1 MRLSRRFL
9 PSMSQLSVFE
19 AAARLESF
27 AAAAVELGLTQR
39 AISRQMRAL
48 EKQLGTAL
56 FIRGR
61 QTIRLTAAG
70 EAFAPQISSAMQ
82 ILSSAVVDARSERED
97 GPLNLAVL
105 PPFGAAWFAPRLWEL
120 ASERPRLA
128 INFAARAEPFDFE
141 SDTIDAAIYLG
152 KQLGRANVVNQVTNT
167 PIP

>member
-82 ILSSAVVDARSERED
+82 ILSSAVVDE
-97 GPLNLAVL
+97 
-105 PPFGAAWFAPRLWEL
+105 
-120 ASERPRLA
+120 
-128 INFAARAEPFDFE
+128 I
-141 SDTIDAAIYLG
+141 
-152 KQLGRANVVNQVTNT
+152 GRASCRERVCQYG
-167 PIP
+167 

>member
-61 QTIRLTAAG
+61 PTIRLNAAG
-70 EAFAPQISSAMQ
+70 KAFAPQISHEMQ
-82 ILSSAVVDARSERED
+82 LLSSAVDDARNERAD
-97 GPLNLAVL
+97 CPPHIPTT
-105 PPFGAAWFAPRLWEL
+105 PPFPPA
-120 ASERPRLA
+120 
-128 INFAARAEPFDFE
+128 
-141 SDTIDAAIYLG
+141 
-152 KQLGRANVVNQVTNT
+152 
-167 PIP
+167 

>member
-70 EAFAPQISSAMQ
+70 EAFEPQISSAMQ
-82 ILSSAVVDARSERED
+82 LLSSAVVVARRSE
-97 GPLNLAVL
+97 
-105 PPFGAAWFAPRLWEL
+105 
-120 ASERPRLA
+120 ER
-128 INFAARAEPFDFE
+128 
-141 SDTIDAAIYLG
+141 SVG
-152 KQLGRANVVNQVTNT
+152 KECVRTCRSGWSTNHEKK
-167 PIP
+167 